1 MMLKQKKHTLVTHL
15 NLINLMSKTLTIK
28 NKIRQFN
35 KIIKVSGD
43 KSLSI
48 RWVLLASQ
56 ATGKSKAYN
65 LLMSEDV
72 LAAIDSIKKLGVK
85 VKIYKNYCEIKGN
98 GINSFKYKKNITIDA
113 KNSGTLGRLILGLLI
128 KSPQKIKLIGD
139 ESLSKRDFSR
149 ITAPL
154 EKFGAKFNYK
164 KKNKLPLSILGSDS
178 VKGINY
184 LENKGSAQ
192 CKSSIMLAAL
202 ISSGTTSIKA
212 KKSRNHTE
220 LLFKY
225 LKIPIKIRITK
236 KYDYINIKQPK
247 KIPTLNYQI
256 PGDISSSAFFMVL
269 TILTNN
275 SKLLI
280 KNVNIN
286 PSRIGVIT
294 ILKKMGAKISLKNQK
309 DYRGE
314 KISNILIKSSKN
326 LKAINCPPELNSSAI
341 DEFLIIF
348 LLASRAKGISHFKD
362 ISELNQKESPRL
374 DWGSKILNMMG
385 VKTKL
390 TKDSIKIYGQPD
402 LEIKKSLTIKNYLKD
417 HRIFMMSTIA
427 ALTCGGKW
435 KIHDKDS
442 INTSFPSFLKIIK
455 KINNKSL

>member
-1 MMLKQKKHTLVTHL
+1 
-15 NLINLMSKTLTIK
+15 MSKTLIIK
-28 NKIRQFN
+28 KKIEKFN
-35 KIIKVSGD
+35 KQIEISGD

-56 ATGKSKAYN
+56 AIGKSKSYN

-72 LAAIDSIKKLGVK
+72 LAALDSIKKLGIK
-85 VKIYKNYCEIKGN
+85 VKIYKEYCEILGN
-98 GINSFKYKKNITIDA
+98 GINGFKYKKNLTINA

-139 ESLSKRDFSR
+139 KSLSKRDFSR
-149 ITAPL
+149 VTTPL
-154 EKFGAKFNYK
+154 ETFGAKFYYK
-164 KKNKLPLSILGSDS
+164 TKNKLPLTILGSQS
-178 VKGINY
+178 AKGIKY
-184 LENKGSAQ
+184 LEDKGSAQ
-192 CKSSIMLAAL
+192 CKSSVMFAAL
-202 ISSGTTSIKA
+202 NSSGTTSIKA
-212 KKSRNHTE
+212 KKSRNHSE
-220 LLFKY
+220 LLFRY
-225 LKIPIKIRITK
+225 LKIPIKIKKTK
-236 KYDYINIKQPK
+236 RYDFIDIKSPK
-247 KIPTLNYQI
+247 EIKAFNYQI
-256 PGDISSSAFFMVL
+256 PGDISSSAFFIVL
-269 TILTNN
+269 TTLTNN

-294 ILKKMGAKISLKNQK
+294 ILKKMGAKISFKNK
-309 DYRGE
+309 RDYRGE
-314 KISNILIKSSKN
+314 KISDILIKSTNK

-348 LLASRAKGISHFKD
+348 LVAAKAKGVSYFND

-374 DWGSKILNMMG
+374 NWGSKILNMMG
-385 VKTKL
+385 VKTEL
-390 TKDSIKIYGQPD
+390 TKNSIKVYGNPN
-402 LEIKKSLTIKNYLKD
+402 LRITKPIIIKSYLKD

-442 INTSFPSFLKIIK
+442 INTSFPSFLKIVK